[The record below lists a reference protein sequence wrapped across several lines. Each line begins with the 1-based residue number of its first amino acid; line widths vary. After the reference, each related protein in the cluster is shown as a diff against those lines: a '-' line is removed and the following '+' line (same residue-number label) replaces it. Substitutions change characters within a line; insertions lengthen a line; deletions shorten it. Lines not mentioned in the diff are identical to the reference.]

1 MSSVQPPK
9 LANKILA
16 LFCDELLLEDLLG
29 DMEEEFHRNVKKFG
43 VTKAKLKYYSE
54 SLSLIFSSSVKRRKR
69 AVSIHPFSKNSNT
82 IGMLKNYI
90 IVAVRSLA
98 RNKFFTII
106 NVLGLAFGMSV
117 TILYLGFMTSLLKF
131 DKFHEGYDNIYRVV
145 STVDRKTRVYD
156 LASAPPEI
164 LDVLKDQY
172 SLSGKM
178 VKLNDWISGD
188 ADYENKV
195 LPVHGFYTEPSFFD
209 IFSFQL
215 LEGNAKRALTQPFQV
230 IITESGAAK
239 LFGSED
245 PIGKVISFGEKG
257 DYTVSGLMADP
268 PKNSHLTFEVLASYS
283 STTSLERDEKIGRIT
298 GEWTNF
304 QDNYSYIQ
312 LDHSN
317 ASAVQAALNQIAAS
331 TYVDK
336 DDVKASFQLQPMSEI
351 VMGWKNYNDDIGPY
365 FGGPPVIGFGALTLL
380 ILLPACFNY
389 SNISISRAMKRAK
402 EIGIRKVVG
411 GYKKQIWYQFIVE
424 TVIIALLA
432 LIGSVSIFFLIK
444 DSWLDM
450 LAGGNTVDFNFDLT
464 MALLFIVFAIITG
477 FLAGII
483 PATYFSKIK
492 PITALKS
499 TSSIKLFG
507 KTSFKKVLI
516 VFQFTI
522 SLFFIIGVLV
532 QLKQTRYSINFD
544 MGFDKENLLDVE
556 LYNVDPVIV
565 KNEFQRHADVNKVSL
580 SSEII
585 GAYTLPRRWIY
596 LTDRDDSLRMSQM
609 SIDENYLSNLGLELI
624 AGRNFDAKT
633 TYKDGH
639 ILVNETFCKNLGLED
654 PRDAVGQPVKISN
667 LIDVTIIGVVKDFN
681 YDLLRTPIRNC
692 VFRYD
697 PSEFK
702 YANLKVNT
710 SDHFTLFSDLE
721 NTWKEIEPE
730 HKFKARFFDDEL
742 EEAFEAS
749 SQLIKIYAFMGLM
762 AIIVGCLGLLG
773 MVVYST
779 ETRAKEVGVRKVM
792 GASVSQIIYLLSK
805 EYALLMFIAS
815 FIAIPLS
822 YFAFNFLLAIEQHYS
837 VTVGILEVIMG
848 LGTLLVIG
856 ALTMASQ
863 TYQAANA
870 NPVDTLQTE

>member
-1 MSSVQPPK
+1 MNSVKPPK
-9 LANKILA
+9 LANWMLA
-16 LFCDELLLEDLLG
+16 LICEELLLEDLLG
-29 DMEEEFHRNVKKFG
+29 DMEEEFHRNVNKLG

-54 SLSLIFSSSVKRRKR
+54 SFSLVFSPSIKRRKR
-69 AVSIHPFSKNSNT
+69 AVSIHPFAKNSNT
-82 IGMLKNYI
+82 LGMLKNYI
-90 IVAVRSLA
+90 IVATRSLA
-98 RNKFFTII
+98 RNKFFTTI
-106 NVLGLAFGMSV
+106 NVLGLAFGMSI
-117 TILYLGFMTSLLKF
+117 TILYLGFVTSLLKF
-131 DKFHEGYDNIYRVV
+131 DKFHENYDNIYRVV
-145 STVDRKTRVYD
+145 STVDRKTQVND

-164 LDVLKDQY
+164 LDVLKNQY
-172 SLSGKM
+172 SISGKT
-178 VKLNDWISGD
+178 VKFNNWISGD

-195 LPVHGFYTEPSFFD
+195 IPLNGFYTEPSFFEV
-209 IFSFQL
+209 FSFHL
-215 LEGNAKRALTQPFQV
+215 LKGNANAALAQPFQ
-230 IITESGAAK
+230 IILTESGAVK

-268 PKNSHLTFEVLASYS
+268 PKNSHLTFEVLASYP

-304 QDNYSYIQ
+304 WDNYSYVQ
-312 LDHSN
+312 LDRTN
-317 ASAVQAALNQIAAS
+317 LNKVQAALNQIS
-331 TYVDK
+331 SSKYVNK
-336 DDVKASFQLQPMSEI
+336 DDVKVSFQLQPMSKI
-351 VMGWKNYNDDIGPY
+351 VMGWKNYNDDIGSY
-365 FGGPPVIGFGALTLL
+365 FGGPPVIGFGVLTLL

-424 TVIIALLA
+424 TVIISLLA
-432 LIGSVSIFFLIK
+432 LLGSVGIFFMIK

-450 LAGGNTVDFNFDLT
+450 LAGGNTVDFTFDLP
-464 MALLFIVFAIITG
+464 MAFLFIVFAVFTG
-477 FLAGII
+477 FLAGVV
-483 PATYFSKIK
+483 PATYFSKIQ

-499 TSSIKLFG
+499 GHSIKLFG

-516 VFQFTI
+516 VFQFTV

-532 QLKQTRYSINFD
+532 QMKQTRHSINFD
-544 MGFDKENLLDVE
+544 MGFEKDNLLDVE
-556 LYNVDPVIV
+556 LYNVDPILL
-565 KNEFQRHADVNKVSL
+565 KNEFTRQSGVSKVSL

-596 LTDRDDSLRMSQM
+596 LTDSDDSLRMSQM

-624 AGRNFDAKT
+624 AGRNFDEKT
-633 TYKDGH
+633 TYEDGH
-639 ILVNETFCKNLGLED
+639 ILVNETFCKNLELDD
-654 PRDAVGQPVKISN
+654 PRDAIGRSFRISN
-667 LIDVTIIGVVKDFN
+667 LIDATVIGVVKDFN
-681 YDLLRTPIRNC
+681 YDLLRTPIRNF

-697 PSEFK
+697 PSEFR

-710 SDHFTLFSDLE
+710 SDHFMLFSNLE

-730 HKFKARFFDDEL
+730 HKFKAGFFDDEL

-749 SQLIKIYAFMGLM
+749 SNLMKIYGFMGLM

-792 GASVSQIIYLLSK
+792 GASITQIIYLLSK
-805 EYALLMFIAS
+805 EYALLMLIAS
-815 FIAIPLS
+815 LIAIPLS
-822 YFAFNFLLAIEQHYS
+822 YFAFNFLLAMEQYYS
-837 VTVGILEVIMG
+837 ITVGILEVVTG
-848 LGTLLVIG
+848 LGALLVIG

-870 NPVDTLQTE
+870 NPVDILQTE